1 MKTIRLLT
9 IALITLA
16 ISATMAF
23 GQQDVPVTKS
33 ARITNAGQSETR
45 SLIQFDVSSF
55 QGKRID
61 YAVIE
66 LEFEPPADSAE
77 HYVVTLFPVSRS
89 WNSNAAWSTGW
100 TNAGGDFVPTT
111 GVAVSVAK
119 KRGYKAR
126 VHLTELVKEWV
137 AGNLTNNGLIIVS
150 DQKAADKAKLKTDLF
165 TNPGSAPK
173 LRVHSTNR

>member
-1 MKTIRLLT
+1 MKYIRILTLTLL
-9 IALITLA
+9 AMA
-16 ISATMAF
+16 IGGTVSAGRQDVSVAKHATM
-23 GQQDVPVTKS
+23 
-33 ARITNAGQSETR
+33 TNPGQSEMR